1 MDYGLNVMQNS
12 LTDARLELQFPNRFL
27 EFLPG
32 YVCPADMHNFISWNM
47 SNLAHPKTCKHK

>member
-12 LTDARLELQFPNRFL
+12 LTDARLELQFSNIFL

-32 YVCPADMHNFISWNM
+32 YVCPADMHIFIS
-47 SNLAHPKTCKHK
+47 